1 MFAILCA
8 ILAGLCWGVGEIFT
22 KGAINTKEIGPMGAV
37 FFRAGVTLPLALAAY
52 LVAHSVVKSE
62 PQVWWRDMSGSTWA
76 KLIFG
81 SGVLAGF
88 AGVFFFYLGLAQ
100 PGGDISLLRPIAFA
114 LAPATAVILGWLILK
129 EELTPRKIAAV
140 VLIVCGIVLL
150 TGGRKIPTPPGKG
163 ASSSATK
170 GTPDGSPF
178 GDASDTRA
186 TDESG
191 SFPV

>member
-1 MFAILCA
+1 
-8 ILAGLCWGVGEIFT
+8 
-22 KGAINTKEIGPMGAV
+22 MGTV
-37 FFRAGVTLPLALAAY
+37 FFRAAVTLPLALAAF

-62 PQVWWRDMSGSTWA
+62 PQAWWRDMSGATWA

-81 SGVLAGF
+81 SGLLAGF

-140 VLIVCGIVLL
+140 VLIVSGIVLL
-150 TGGRKIPTPPGKG
+150 TGGRKTPPVPGENV
-163 ASSSATK
+163 ASSASAAGLRG
-170 GTPDGSPF
+170 GTPDQTVES
-178 GDASDTRA
+178 ASVSA
-186 TDESG
+186 
-191 SFPV
+191 